1 MKSISIIAM
10 LLTIVYATSCKK
22 ESENTDFAN
31 SANCTG
37 VTPVYT
43 GEIASIINSN
53 CATSGCHGGGSS
65 AAGINLSNYANAS
78 NQFKNNSDNLASI
91 HHAGDVDAMPRGAS
105 KLSDAVINKLDCWV
119 KNGCPQ

>member
-1 MKSISIIAM
+1 MKFIAIIAG
-10 LLTIVYATSCKK
+10 LCSIVMINGCKK

-37 VTPVYT
+37 VTPVYS

-65 AAGINLSNYANAS
+65 AAGINLSNYSNAS
-78 NQFKNNSDNLASI
+78 NQFKNNSKNLASI
-91 HHAGDVDAMPRGAS
+91 HHASGVEAMPRGAS
-105 KLSDAVINKLDCWV
+105 KLSDATINKLDCWV
-119 KNGCPQ
+119 KNGCLQ

>member
-10 LLTIVYATSCKK
+10 LFTIVYATSCKK

-65 AAGINLSNYANAS
+65 AAGINLSNYSNAS
-78 NQFKNNSDNLASI
+78 NQFKNNNDNLASI
-91 HHAGDVDAMPRGAS
+91 HHASGVEAMPRGAS